1 MSEQK
6 HPRNPNKDAQKQRR
20 DFIKQSALTISGV
33 LSAGVAA
40 ATVTSTA
47 AAQTSPA
54 AQTAAASSRKIIG
67 INTSHRAGKT
77 CAESLQ
83 IVLDAV
89 RAADASLET
98 ELLELATMQ
107 FGFPV
112 AVGDQPVDDLDA
124 VLATITAADCVG
136 IVVASPVYFGLPSA
150 RCVALI
156 DRLSPIRRVWGLRN
170 KILGLVAVAGGRNGG
185 QETVLHAMSNSLVA
199 QQMIFAVDG
208 PPTSHW
214 GGTLWNQGDTVA
226 ADEPGTATAKN
237 LGTRIAELA
246 KMV

>member
-1 MSEQK
+1 MSET
-6 HPRNPNKDAQKQRR
+6 QRR
-20 DFIKQSALTISGV
+20 DFLKQSALAVSGV
-33 LSAGVAA
+33 LGAG
-40 ATVTSTA
+40 
-47 AAQTSPA
+47 
-54 AQTAAASSRKIIG
+54 AAASTLTSSARAQDAAVQKRKIIG

-77 CAESLQ
+77 CAESIQ
-83 IVLDAV
+83 IVFDAV

-98 ELLELATMQ
+98 EFLELATMN

-112 AVGDQPVDDLDA
+112 AGGEQPVDDLDE
-124 VLATITAADCVG
+124 VLAKITAADCVG
-136 IVVASPVYFGLPSA
+136 LVVASPVYFGLPSA

-170 KILGLVAVAGGRNGG
+170 KILGLVAVASGRNGG
-185 QETVLHAMSNSLVA
+185 QETVLHAMANSLVA
-199 QQMIFAVDG
+199 QQMILAVDG

-226 ADEPGTATAKN
+226 ADEPGGATARN

-246 KMV
+246 KLV